1 MIRSS
6 FTDRLR
12 AIVNPAARAGGTDRP
27 DSASADTA
35 GTLPLGAIDLQ
46 SALGGEWRRQG
57 NSHCFVVERRAR
69 PDARHGYRRVADMAQ
84 DLREATTGGSLIADA
99 DVRAPLVFFDVETT
113 GLGGGAGTYAF
124 LVGCGR
130 FDDEGA
136 FVTRQFVLTRQADE
150 PGLLR
155 MLRSELGTAG
165 GLVTFNGKSFDAPLI
180 ETRFSFHRLEWI
192 GGRLAHLDML
202 HPSRRFWGDVVLP
215 EPSCSLA
222 ALERTILG
230 ARRLGD
236 VSGHEVPA
244 RFFRF
249 VRTSDPQP
257 LVGVLEHNRL
267 DLLSLAGLTARL
279 LHLVRT
285 GSAAARTAGEA
296 LALGTLYARSDTV
309 RAEEA
314 FQRAIDM
321 CISCARPRQ
330 NGPTAAAAVR
340 ALARFYRRAR
350 RFDDAAA
357 QWRRLLE
364 LECCPALAAR
374 EASDALA
381 VHHEHRAR
389 DLALAKAFAVRSL
402 VDVEPGAAWDRAVR
416 HRLARLE
423 RKLSA
428 PRNATLG
435 F

>member
-12 AIVNPAARAGGTDRP
+12 AIINPVPRAGGTDRP
-27 DSASADTA
+27 ESASADTA
-35 GTLPLGAIDLQ
+35 DTLPLAAIDLQ

-57 NSHCFVVERRAR
+57 DSHCFVVERRAR
-69 PDARHGYRRVADMAQ
+69 PDARHGHRRVAEIAQ
-84 DLREATTGGSLIADA
+84 DLGEAPTGGSLIAD
-99 DVRAPLVFFDVETT
+99 VRPPLVFFDVETT

-130 FDDEGA
+130 FDEEGA

-155 MLRSELGTAG
+155 MLLSELGTAG
-165 GLVTFNGKSFDAPLI
+165 GLVTFNGKSFDAPVM

-192 GGRLAHLDML
+192 GGRLAHLDIL
-202 HPSRRFWGDVVLP
+202 HPSRRFWGDVELP

-222 ALERTILG
+222 ALERAILG

-236 VSGHEVPA
+236 VPGHEVPA

-285 GSAAARTAGEA
+285 GPAAARTAGEA

-314 FQRAIDM
+314 FRRAIDM
-321 CISCARPRQ
+321 CLSCARARPQ
-330 NGPTAAAAVR
+330 GPTTAAAVR

-364 LECCPALAAR
+364 LERCPAQAAR

-389 DLALAKAFAVRSL
+389 DLTLAKAFAVRSL

-428 PRNATLG
+428 SRDATLG